1 MDYKFEKIELIDFV
15 KILTIYR
22 GQTLRKLLE
31 KLHLKKS
38 YSNSYAGFYNKLK
51 NKTLKFVE
59 MKDIADELGYEIV
72 FKEKDI
78 AIK

>member
-31 KLHLKKS
+31 KLHLKRG

-51 NKTLKFVE
+51 KSTLKFSE
-59 MKDIADELGYEIV
+59 MRDIADELGYEIV
-72 FKEKDI
+72 LKEKDV
-78 AIK
+78 